1 MVATGG
7 EHVAKGTADE
17 ATRTG
22 DGDPQGCAIPVSRNS
37 VEVVLEPLVPEGEE
51 PLELRLDTRPAEQT
65 TGGAH
70 GQLPIDM
77 VLHGASASVLPL
89 EAMRVDPSSE
99 GSPDLLVTE
108 EAVLLKIG
116 VEKLDPD
123 LGWTPPHTK

>member
-1 MVATGG
+1 M
-7 EHVAKGTADE
+7 
-17 ATRTG
+17 
-22 DGDPQGCAIPVSRNS
+22 
-37 VEVVLEPLVPEGEE
+37 PEGEE
-51 PLELRLDTRPAEQT
+51 PLKLRLDTRPAEQT
-65 TGGAH
+65 PGGAH

-77 VLHGASASVLPL
+77 VLHGSSASVLPL